1 MGLDG
6 TGGLLGSP
14 ANGPLRPIGN
24 PSPPI
29 GPNSLDDWCAN
40 GSMRI
45 K

>member
-24 PSPPI
+24 PSPTIAPKFLWMI
-29 GPNSLDDWCAN
+29 GVPMDP
-40 GSMRI
+40 
-45 K
+45 